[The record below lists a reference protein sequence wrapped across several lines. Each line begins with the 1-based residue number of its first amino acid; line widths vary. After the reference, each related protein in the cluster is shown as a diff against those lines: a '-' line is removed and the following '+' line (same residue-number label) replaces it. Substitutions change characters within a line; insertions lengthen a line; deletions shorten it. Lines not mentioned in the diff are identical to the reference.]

1 MDKGKNTFIQ
11 NLTISYE
18 CALAIGNSLELEE
31 MLYEVIHKIVHKT
44 NAHRGSIWLHA
55 EKGGQN
61 PILGARA
68 GLKLTDA
75 ENKKTADS
83 LCKIFN
89 KIWAK
94 QKIVIKYRDD
104 KDFSKYCH
112 IITKKEQSVLIVPLS
127 NTAMFHLVYSNKEI
141 VNETLGNILAGFS
154 QKLINAIKACIAHKS
169 IIKEIQVREKTEDE
183 LKKKTGQLISS
194 QKELQGLYSES
205 EKSRKSLSS
214 ILEDFVEKEK
224 ALRISEERFQDIV
237 SATGDWIWEID
248 KEGRYTYSSPVVEQV
263 LGYTPDEIFGK
274 YFYDFFSPGQKDN
287 LKKSFFKTTTD
298 KKMPVKNFINTNIHK
313 NGSQVILETN
323 IIPIK
328 DDNDQ
333 FIGYRGVD
341 RDITQRKQAEEAL
354 RIKDN
359 AIASSINAITI
370 CDLDGKPNYVNN
382 SFLEMWGYKDQGE
395 VVGTPFIEFWQ
406 TENHAVKLIDKLYKK
421 GKWMGRLTAK
431 KKDGSLFDA
440 QVSAS
445 IVYDES
451 GKPDC
456 LMASFLDVT
465 DQQKLEDQ
473 FRQAQK
479 MEAVGRLAGGVAHDF
494 NNLLTVILGYSEL
507 VLNKLDGNDPLY
519 KNIEQIT
526 NAGIRAEGLTRQ
538 LLAFSRRQLI
548 QPKALD
554 INDIIKDMEKML
566 RRLIEEDIR
575 LIMMLDL
582 EADYINAD
590 PGQIEQVIMNL
601 VVNARDVMPA
611 GGKLT
616 IETKNAYFD
625 ESNTPQNMEI
635 EYGSYV
641 LLKINDTG
649 IGMDEET
656 MSHIFEPFFTTK
668 KVGEGTGL
676 GLSTV
681 YGIVKQNKGEICVQ
695 STPGMGTTF
704 EIYLPGIKDIP
715 QVDKDKAVKKDNWL
729 KGTETIL
736 VVEDDDLV
744 RSLACQVLRQHDYQI
759 LEASQGGDA
768 LLICE
773 QYEKPIHLIL
783 TDIVMPIIRGHE
795 LVERLRK
802 IKPEMK
808 SLFMSGYTDDDVV
821 KNKLQEDNFNFIKKP
836 FTPQNL
842 LLKVREILD
851 SPL

>member
-1 MDKGKNTFIQ
+1 MDKGKNSFIQ

-44 NAHRGSIWLHA
+44 NAHRGSIWLRA
-55 EKGGQN
+55 EKEGQS

-68 GLKLTDA
+68 GLRLTDA

-89 KIWAK
+89 KIWVK

-112 IITKKEQSVLIVPLS
+112 IITGKEQSVLIVPLS
-127 NTAMFHLVYSNKEI
+127 NTAMFHLVYSNREI

-183 LKKKTGQLISS
+183 LKKKTGQLIYS
-194 QKELQGLYSES
+194 QKELQRLYFES
-205 EKSRKSLSS
+205 EKSRKSLLS
-214 ILEDFVEKEK
+214 ILEDVVEKEK

-237 SATGDWIWEID
+237 NTTGDWIWEIN

-263 LGYTPDEIFGK
+263 LGYTPDEILGK
-274 YFYDFFSPGQKDN
+274 YFYDFISPDQKDN
-287 LKKSFFKTTTD
+287 LKKSFFKITTD
-298 KKMPVKNFINTNIHK
+298 KKMPIKNFINTNIHK

-333 FIGYRGVD
+333 FMGYRGVD
-341 RDITQRKQAEEAL
+341 RDITQRKYAEEAL

-382 SFLEMWGYKDQGE
+382 SFLEMWGYKDQGK
-395 VVGTPFIEFWQ
+395 VIGKPFVIFWQ

-431 KKDGSLFDA
+431 KKDGSLFDV

-456 LMASFLDVT
+456 LMASFLDIT
-465 DQQKLEDQ
+465 DQQRLEDQ

-479 MEAVGRLAGGVAHDF
+479 MEAVGRLAGGIAHDF

-507 VLNKLDGNDPLY
+507 ALTKLDENDPLY
-519 KNIEQIT
+519 KNLEQIT
-526 NAGIRAEGLTRQ
+526 NAGRRAEGLTRQ

-548 QPKALD
+548 QLKVLD
-554 INDIIKDMEKML
+554 INDIIEDMKKML
-566 RRLIEEDIR
+566 RRLIEEDIK
-575 LIMMLDL
+575 LIMMLDP
-582 EADYINAD
+582 EAAHIKAD

-601 VVNARDVMPA
+601 VVNARDVMPG

-625 ESNTPQNMEI
+625 ESNTPRNMEI

-641 LLKINDTG
+641 LLKISDTG

-695 STPGMGTTF
+695 SVLGIGTTF
-704 EIYLPGIKDIP
+704 EIYLPGVKDIP
-715 QVDKDKAVKKDNWL
+715 QVDKDKAVKKDEWL

-744 RSLACQVLRQHDYQI
+744 RDLACQVLRQQDYQI

-795 LVERLRK
+795 LVERLK
-802 IKPEMK
+802 QIKPEMK

-821 KNKLQEDNFNFIKKP
+821 KNKLQEDDLNFIKKP
-836 FTPQNL
+836 FTPQDL